1 MEDFVALV
9 MQDITEVTYLTEFT
23 VMVRLICIC
32 LVIEA
37 LGVTISHISSLG
49 R

>member
-9 MQDITEVTYLTEFT
+9 MSEISEVTPLAEFT
-23 VMVRLICIC
+23 VIVRLICFC